1 MHHPKLTF
9 TVFTFQN
16 DPDGILYDRYCEPD
30 DFVLD
35 WWHPWEK
42 VRKSFYETSAAP
54 AIPIALQA
62 KYIDF
67 FEKRELRKKEY
78 DAYYENVIAKKG
90 QRLIEHLEFPA
101 PVPTVA
107 ASK

>member
-42 VRKSFYETSAAP
+42 VRKSFY
-54 AIPIALQA
+54 
-62 KYIDF
+62 
-67 FEKRELRKKEY
+67 
-78 DAYYENVIAKKG
+78 
-90 QRLIEHLEFPA
+90 
-101 PVPTVA
+101 
-107 ASK
+107 